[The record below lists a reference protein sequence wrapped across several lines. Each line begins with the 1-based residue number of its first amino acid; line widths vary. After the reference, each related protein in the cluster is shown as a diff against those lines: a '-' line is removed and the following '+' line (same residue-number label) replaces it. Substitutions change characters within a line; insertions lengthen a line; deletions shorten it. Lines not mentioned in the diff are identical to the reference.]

1 MSALSLLLL
10 PTDGG
15 ALWQDRTSHTLPGE
29 GITIRLPRGTA
40 GDACLLLGG
49 QTLSFVDGALSLPA
63 ARLREGSNALTLQLT
78 RCGVTRTLPCE
89 GLLRC
94 GNSILPAG
102 FDTSA
107 AITAL
112 WEAVG
117 ALRTS
122 AASAVSALANLQG
135 IVEGYTL
142 FPS

>member
-1 MSALSLLLL
+1 MSSLSLLLL

-15 ALWQDRTSHTLPGE
+15 ALWQDRASHTLPEE
-29 GITIRLPRGTA
+29 GIRIRLPKGTA
-40 GDACLLLGG
+40 GDASLLLGG
-49 QTLSFVDGALSLPA
+49 QTLAFVDGVLNLPA
-63 ARLREGSNALTLQLT
+63 SCLREGSNAITLQLT

-94 GNSILPAG
+94 DNSILPSG
-102 FDTSA
+102 FDA
-107 AITAL
+107 AAAVTAL
-112 WEAVG
+112 WEAVN

-122 AASAVSALANLQG
+122 HASTVGALAALQG